1 MAAAVPWSVL
11 EAVIAPHYPKE
22 GPQGGRRA
30 FPIAVMLRIYCLQ
43 QWYNLSDPGAEE
55 ALYDIQSMRAFCN
68 LELGRDPIPDE
79 TTILNFR
86 HLLEAHE
93 LTKTVFE
100 AVAEYLE
107 ARGAL
112 LRGGTIVDATLIAAS
127 PSTKNEAGKRDPQM
141 HSSKKGNQW
150 YFGMKAHVGVDA
162 ISGLVHTAGVTSGN
176 VHDAKLMD
184 RLIRDDDTAVYG
196 DKGYASGAK
205 KRAAE
210 AAGGNMPDSQ
220 IAAQIQVLNRDFG
233 GSTGGASTGFQFTL
247 KSTHPHDQ
255 RQVVQPEL
263 RLAQRATDE
272 EGAPRRRRQHAQH
285 LQRQAQAV
293 ACSAGRRSPSAT
305 TAEPSYD
312 GVVVLFSS
320 LPGGIDPEL
329 QPGRHRHARGR
340 PLAGAV
346 PHVPGRLY
354 RRRRLGRRH
363 AGRGLARRSGAR
375 RAATPAPAPGLDPIT
390 NFMDY
395 TDDGCMYKFTAG
407 QATRMSQAWTAYRA

>member
-1 MAAAVPWSVL
+1 MDGQLSFATLDYVGKKKRTKRDVFLAEMAAAVPWSVL
-11 EAVIAPHYPKE
+11 EAVITPHYPKE

-162 ISGLVHTAGVTSGN
+162 SSGLVHTAGVTSGN

-196 DKGYASGAK
+196 DKGYASDAK

-210 AAGGNMPDSQ
+210 AAG
-220 IAAQIQVLNRDFG
+220 VLW
-233 GSTGGASTGFQFTL
+233 
-247 KSTHPHDQ
+247 
-255 RQVVQPEL
+255 
-263 RLAQRATDE
+263 
-272 EGAPRRRRQHAQH
+272 
-285 LQRQAQAV
+285 AV
-293 ACSAGRRSPSAT
+293 KDYPP
-305 TAEPSYD
+305 AE
-312 GVVVLFSS
+312 VVLIISK
-320 LPGGIDPEL
+320 
-329 QPGRHRHARGR
+329 
-340 PLAGAV
+340 
-346 PHVPGRLY
+346 
-354 RRRRLGRRH
+354 
-363 AGRGLARRSGAR
+363 RSGPLNEVPALFNIC
-375 RAATPAPAPGLDPIT
+375 AASHPKLPQFI
-390 NFMDY
+390 
-395 TDDGCMYKFTAG
+395 K
-407 QATRMSQAWTAYRA
+407 